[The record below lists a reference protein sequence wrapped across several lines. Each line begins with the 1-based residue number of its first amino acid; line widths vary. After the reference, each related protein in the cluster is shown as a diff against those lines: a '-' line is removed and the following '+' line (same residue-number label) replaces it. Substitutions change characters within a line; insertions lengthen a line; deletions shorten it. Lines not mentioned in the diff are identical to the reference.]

1 METSEKLSIHFSDY
15 FDVSVKALE
24 NAGAFNISLISD
36 IPLFIDPFLL
46 FNSDKPKYQ
55 ELHSQIIKY
64 LRFLQKRAGFVR
76 ENRAYLRLWYTFPEV
91 KETWLGFSK
100 TGNQG
105 SGLGLDFARS
115 LSRNLNSIFSNF
127 GQEKITRGSHLEK
140 VCLIGEGVGKDNISD
155 FTTNL
160 IKEHLIEFT
169 QLFAEEHISEDR
181 LKEFSVNRV
190 RFNYQTES
198 WESGKYFLPHFDGD
212 FVLLTPKDVL
222 TREEIWINKSDLIKD
237 FESITIALP
246 NPQLRAQVNN
256 YFRKMLPYDP
266 TSKEKRDA
274 ASATIFEFPQVI
286 EYYIRRKEDSGDR
299 AIAISE
305 ERVDITKKVFVDI
318 ARELANEL
326 FNKTGFYEISGNTLS
341 EAKERVQYLKDF
353 IEYKKGYRLFYSD
366 GQLISTEADLQL
378 LFRLTW
384 FGTPSDISQEV
395 DDGRGPADFKIS
407 RGALDKT
414 IVEFKLASNTKL
426 KQNLQTQAELYQK
439 ASDAQHTLKVIFFF
453 SEKERDRV
461 NGILEELN
469 LRDHPDIILIDARDD
484 NKPSASVAKSVDLD

>member
-1 METSEKLSIHFSDY
+1 
-15 FDVSVKALE
+15 
-24 NAGAFNISLISD
+24 
-36 IPLFIDPFLL
+36 
-46 FNSDKPKYQ
+46 
-55 ELHSQIIKY
+55 
-64 LRFLQKRAGFVR
+64 
-76 ENRAYLRLWYTFPEV
+76 
-91 KETWLGFSK
+91 
-100 TGNQG
+100 
-105 SGLGLDFARS
+105 
-115 LSRNLNSIFSNF
+115 
-127 GQEKITRGSHLEK
+127 
-140 VCLIGEGVGKDNISD
+140 LIGEGVGKDNISD

-160 IKEHLIEFT
+160 IKEYLIEFT
-169 QLFAEEHISEDR
+169 QMFSEEHISEDR

-198 WESGKYFLPHFDGD
+198 WESGKYLLPHLEGD
-212 FVLLTPKDVL
+212 FVLLTPKDIL

-256 YFRKMLPYDP
+256 YFRKMLPDDP
-266 TSKEKRDA
+266 TSKEKREA
-274 ASATIFEFPQVI
+274 ASAAVFKFPQVI

-305 ERVDITKKVFVDI
+305 ERVDITKKVFVDV

-326 FNKTGFYEISGNTLS
+326 FNNTGFYEISGNTLS

-378 LFRLTW
+378 LFRLTG

-407 RGALDKT
+407 RGGADKT

-426 KQNLQTQAELYQK
+426 KQNLQTQAELYKK

-453 SEKERDRV
+453 SKKERDRV
-461 NGILEELN
+461 NGILQDLD
-469 LRDHPDIILIDARDD
+469 LIDHPDIILIDARDD
-484 NKPSASVAKSVDLD
+484 NKPSASVAKSIDLD